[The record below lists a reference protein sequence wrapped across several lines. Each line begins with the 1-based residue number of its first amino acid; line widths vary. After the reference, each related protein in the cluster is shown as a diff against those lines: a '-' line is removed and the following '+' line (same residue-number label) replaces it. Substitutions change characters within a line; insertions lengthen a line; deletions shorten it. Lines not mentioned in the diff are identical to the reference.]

1 MVHLISSTQ
10 NLKVFI
16 LKKNHQI
23 IDNNIKFNEKL
34 NIVDHNIYENNL
46 LPIEDVY
53 IVNFDKVYNNGYKNG
68 NR

>member
-16 LKKNHQI
+16 LKKNYQI
-23 IDNNIKFNEKL
+23 IDNHIKSNEKI
-34 NIVDHNIYENNL
+34 NIAVHNIYENNL

-53 IVNFDKVYNNGYKNG
+53 IVNFDNVYNNGYKNES
-68 NR
+68 R

>member
-1 MVHLISSTQ
+1 MAHLIVSKE

-23 IDNNIKFNEKL
+23 IDNHIKSNDKL
-34 NIVDHNIYENNL
+34 DIADHNIYENNL

-53 IVNFDKVYNNGYKNG
+53 IVNFDKVYNKDYKNG